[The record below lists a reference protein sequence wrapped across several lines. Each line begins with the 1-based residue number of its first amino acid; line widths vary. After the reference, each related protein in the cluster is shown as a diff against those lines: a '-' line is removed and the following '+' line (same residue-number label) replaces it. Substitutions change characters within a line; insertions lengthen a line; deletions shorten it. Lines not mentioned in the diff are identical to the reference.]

1 MLDFN
6 SDRNYENKISN
17 VIKHDAGA
25 PGCVAFKNWF
35 YLFNSRCNSKM
46 TRKKIGFAH
55 FRSYC

>member
-46 TRKKIGFAH
+46 TRKKNRLCTF
-55 FRSYC
+55 